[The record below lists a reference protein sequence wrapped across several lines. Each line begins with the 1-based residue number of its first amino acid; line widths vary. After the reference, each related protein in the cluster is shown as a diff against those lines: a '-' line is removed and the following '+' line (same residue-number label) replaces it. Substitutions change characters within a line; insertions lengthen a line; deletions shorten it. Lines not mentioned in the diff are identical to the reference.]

1 MYYLGMNKLLLI
13 LTILIATAA
22 HAKGPD
28 VIDSQLNEMGEGYE
42 VLCIANMAFLSR
54 VHPKKDVGG
63 YTQIFTSPKTKGG
76 LITGGLS
83 SNNHPMTCK
92 EYQKTMKD

>member
-1 MYYLGMNKLLLI
+1 MYDLGMKKLLLI
-13 LTILIATAA
+13 LTISITTAA

-42 VLCIANMAFLSR
+42 VLCIANMAFLAR

-63 YTQIFTSPKTKGG
+63 YTQIFNNPKTRGG

-83 SNNHPMTCK
+83 SNDHPMTCK